1 MEQPAAPTKSRRKPT
16 TRRTKPPAPPAAPD
30 PVETPLARRDL
41 EDLIERFVETLTHPV
56 QRAIA
61 PQAIHALVAFAAIER
76 KPTATITFGWI
87 DPEKVIALTPVDD
100 EHPADLAACYFGVLA
115 WFYRFRAYEGALDRR
130 AADRITGM
138 YSQAGMS
145 FAQLDAARTGP
156 KS

>member
-1 MEQPAAPTKSRRKPT
+1 MEQPTAPTKSRRKPT
-16 TRRTKPPAPPAAPD
+16 TRRAKAPAPPAVPD

-41 EDLIERFVETLTHPV
+41 EALIERFVQTLTHPV

-61 PQAIHALVAFAAIER
+61 PQAIQALVAFAAIER
-76 KPTATITFGWI
+76 KPTSTITFGWI

-115 WFYRFRAYEGALDRR
+115 WFYWFRAEEGTLDRR
-130 AADRITGM
+130 AADRISTM

-145 FAQLDAARTGP
+145 FAQIDAARSGP